1 MGASETA
8 LVPACLL
15 QGGHEP
21 PNPKPALFTQKETG
35 ANIEVGGQ
43 HLVALRGAGT
53 SLLGFLTVMQG
64 SGRGGG
70 GRGPWG
76 EGGGRDSALPDR
88 SPHPSGA
95 VHASPGPAHEAVW
108 GRGCDKPTPSGQQS
122 LPGEDGDKVR
132 VGVRDQAEAPA
143 RPSRPPDNSVP
154 LGPRSGVSRASAH
167 AP

>member
-76 EGGGRDSALPDR
+76 EGGGGGL
-88 SPHPSGA
+88 
-95 VHASPGPAHEAVW
+95 
-108 GRGCDKPTPSGQQS
+108 S
-122 LPGEDGDKVR
+122 L
-132 VGVRDQAEAPA
+132 A
-143 RPSRPPDNSVP
+143 RPLPSPLRGRPRIPRA
-154 LGPRSGVSRASAH
+154 GPRSRLGKGL
-167 AP
+167 